1 MVALVGSPNV
11 GKSVIFNYLTGGR
24 VQVSN
29 YPGTTVEIARG
40 KMIWGGISL
49 EIVDTPGIY
58 SFRPITFEEQVTR
71 RLLWTERP
79 ALVVHV
85 IDAKN
90 LERMLPLSFQ
100 ILEAGLALLLT
111 LNMMD
116 EARRLGLSFNVP
128 ALKRALGVEVILATS
143 IRGEGLPQ
151 LREKVTAHVAR
162 L

>member
-24 VQVSN
+24 VQVAN
-29 YPGTTVEIARG
+29 YPGTTVEVARG
-40 KMIWGGISL
+40 KMIWAGVSL

-58 SFRPITFEEQVTR
+58 SLLPITAEEQVTR
-71 RLLWTERP
+71 RLLWTEKP
-79 ALVVHV
+79 ALTVHV
-85 IDAKN
+85 VDAKN

-100 ILEAGLALLLT
+100 ILEAGLPMLLT

-116 EARRLGLSFNVP
+116 EARRLGLSFNVS
-128 ALKRALGVEVILATS
+128 ALERALGVEVILAAS
-143 IRGEGLPQ
+143 IRGEGLPE
-151 LREKVTAHVAR
+151 LRERVIKYVAG